1 MVHNI
6 VIWSSPTRDHAAA
19 NAIANNAI
27 AGVNSIANQKGSHCW
42 DAPEDD
48 QLAASTVDAL
58 AAATSW
64 RMASTQMMKVS
75 ARRSSGAKEPLIG
88 GSGRG
93 ARHLHRS
100 GPPNQLGYMY
110 FYRIN
115 MCAVRVPYRT
125 TGMRRT

>member
-6 VIWSSPTRDHAAA
+6 DIWSSPTRDHAAT

-75 ARRSSGAKEPLIG
+75 ARRSSGAKKNPYWRQWAWREAPPSIG
-88 GSGRG
+88 P
-93 ARHLHRS
+93 H
-100 GPPNQLGYMY
+100 PTNLGTCT
-110 FYRIN
+110 FI
-115 MCAVRVPYRT
+115 
-125 TGMRRT
+125 G